1 MTVPPSV
8 EGLPLVRGASG
19 EAVRDLH
26 QRLAAAGFPVAQPE
40 VTVFTEATEAALRRF
55 QEHRSL
61 IVDGRC
67 GQDSW
72 SALVE
77 AGYRLGDR
85 LLYLRRPMLRGDDV
99 ADLQL
104 RLGALGFDAGR
115 VDGIFG
121 PDSERALKD
130 FQRNTALTTDGVC
143 GPDVLAALER
153 LGAKANGPVSVA
165 GVRERERLD
174 RAPRELAGRR
184 IALADLGG
192 VTPVVEQLAATLEQA
207 GAVIQVTE
215 GPDHSAHARAANEF
229 DAELFLGLAVSPDS
243 CARLAYYA
251 TSGFESL
258 GGRQLAQLLRA
269 HLRDGL
275 DEGARPGPSDEP
287 GAAPELPVT
296 GMRLGLLRETRMPAV
311 VCHLDGTDPNVRSAV
326 ETRSERLATQ
336 AAAAIVAWVETP
348 AT

>member
-1 MTVPPSV
+1 VTAGATAPSSV
-8 EGLPLVRGASG
+8 DGLPLERGASG
-19 EAVRDLH
+19 DAVRDLH
-26 QRLAAAGFPVAQPE
+26 QRLAAAGFPVANAE
-40 VTVFTEATEAALRRF
+40 VTVFTEATEAALRTF
-55 QEHRSL
+55 QEHRGL

-77 AGYRLGDR
+77 AGYQLGDR

-99 ADLQL
+99 ANLQL

-153 LGAKANGPVSVA
+153 LGAKANGPASVA
-165 GVRERERLD
+165 GVREREKLGQ
-174 RAPRELAGRR
+174 APRGLAGRR
-184 IALADLGG
+184 ITLADLGG
-192 VTPVVEQLAATLEQA
+192 VAQVVARLAASLERA
-207 GAVIQVTE
+207 GAVIQITE
-215 GPDHSAHARAANEF
+215 GPDHSAHARAANDFE
-229 DAELFLGLAVSPDS
+229 AELFLGLAVSPDA
-243 CARLAYYA
+243 CPRLAYYS

-258 GGRQLAQLLRA
+258 GGHQLAQLLSA
-269 HLRDGL
+269 HVH
-275 DEGARPGPSDEP
+275 EP
-287 GAAPELPVT
+287 TDATDLPVE

-311 VCHLDGTDPNVRSAV
+311 VCHLDATCATTG
-326 ETRSERLATQ
+326 SEPGSLADRVASQ
-336 AAAAIVAWVETP
+336 AAAAIEAWVETP
-348 AT
+348 AS